1 MDHILKRRVAQ
12 NSHSLNFFN
21 NLGLEVPI
29 LGGDLGF
36 KDDLGLGGDLARGAA
51 GLPGKF
57 H

>member
-51 GLPGKF
+51 RLPGKF